1 MALCQRHW
9 ALSLNSCVILG
20 LSLNLFE
27 SQFHHFRCRSYID
40 IIVLK
45 INDWAP
51 SLPYLAFKA
60 ILHRV

>member
-1 MALCQRHW
+1 MALSQRHW

-27 SQFHHFRCRSYID
+27 SQFHHLRSGSYTNL
-40 IIVLK
+40 IVLR

-51 SLPYLAFKA
+51 SLPYLAFKV
-60 ILHRV
+60 ILHSV